1 MQSLHRYFED
11 LLGLRVIVVC
21 MWEEC
26 GVDGCSVGGEG
37 WVWER
42 CGVDGCNVGGEGWM
56 WMGVVWVVR
65 GGCGRS
71 VGVDGRNVGGGGW
84 A

>member
-1 MQSLHRYFED
+1 M
-11 LLGLRVIVVC
+11 
-21 MWEEC
+21 
-26 GVDGCSVGGEG
+26 DGCSVGGEG
-37 WVWER
+37 WVWEE

-71 VGVDGRNVGGGGW
+71 VRVDGRNVGGEGWMWEECGGGW
-84 A
+84 V